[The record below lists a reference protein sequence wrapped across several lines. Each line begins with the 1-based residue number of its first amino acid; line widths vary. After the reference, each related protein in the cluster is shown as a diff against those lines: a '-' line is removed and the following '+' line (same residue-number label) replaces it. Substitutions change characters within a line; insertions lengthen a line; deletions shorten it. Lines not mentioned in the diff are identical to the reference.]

1 MRTAQRSKRFREWFD
16 GLADAKIRSAIA
28 QRIERLE
35 KGLPGDVEPVGNGVY
50 ELRIHLGSGWR
61 IYYIEV
67 GGSIILLLG
76 GGTKKTQQTD
86 INRARK
92 TVQELE
98 KRREHGGK
106 AAPSSPAKPVLRK
119 K

>member
-1 MRTAQRSKRFREWFD
+1 MKTAQRSKRFREWFD
-16 GLADAKIRSAIA
+16 GLPDATIRAAIS

-35 KGLPGDVEPVGNGVY
+35 RGLPGDVGSVGNGVH

-67 GGSIILLLG
+67 GATLILLLG
-76 GGTKKTQQTD
+76 GGTKRTQQAD
-86 INRARK
+86 INQARK
-92 TVQELE
+92 TVLDLE
-98 KRREHGGK
+98 EKQRDGKR
-106 AAPSSPAKPVLRK
+106 AAPAAKPASRK

>member
-1 MRTAQRSKRFREWFD
+1 MKTAQRSKRFREWFD
-16 GLADAKIRSAIA
+16 GLSDATIRSAIS

-67 GGSIILLLG
+67 GGTLILLLG
-76 GGTKKTQQTD
+76 GGTKRTQQTD
-86 INRARK
+86 INQARK

-98 KRREHGGK
+98 KKRADAKK
-106 AAPSSPAKPVLRK
+106 AVSALATKPTVRK

>member
-1 MRTAQRSKRFREWFD
+1 MRAAQRSKRFREWFD

-35 KGLPGDVEPVGNGVY
+35 RGLPGDVAPVGNGVY

-61 IYYIEV
+61 VYYIEV
-67 GGSIILLLG
+67 GGNIILLLG

-86 INRARK
+86 INQVRR

-98 KRREHGGK
+98 NRREDAGK
-106 AAPSSPAKPVLRK
+106 AAPAKPTIRK

>member
-1 MRTAQRSKRFREWFD
+1 MRTAQRTKRFREWFD
-16 GLADAKIRSAIA
+16 GLTDAKIRSAIA

-35 KGLPGDVEPVGNGVY
+35 KGLPGDVEPVGNGIY

-76 GGTKKTQQTD
+76 GGTKKTQQSD

-98 KRREHGGK
+98 KRREDGGK
-106 AAPSSPAKPVLRK
+106 AGPSSPAKPVLRK

>member
-76 GGTKKTQQTD
+76 GGTKKT
-86 INRARK
+86 
-92 TVQELE
+92 
-98 KRREHGGK
+98 
-106 AAPSSPAKPVLRK
+106 
-119 K
+119 